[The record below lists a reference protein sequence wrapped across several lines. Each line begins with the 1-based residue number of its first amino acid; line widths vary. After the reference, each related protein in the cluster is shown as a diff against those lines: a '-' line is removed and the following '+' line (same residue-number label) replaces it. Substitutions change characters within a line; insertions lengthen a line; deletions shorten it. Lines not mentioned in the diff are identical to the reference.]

1 VISREIYLDTGDTFR
16 AKIYQLLAIAWL
28 LFWYST
34 SYAKTLPISTAPS
47 PLSYLYWFLALLLCM
62 FAGYFMG
69 SRRRIDEENYQA
81 AIEKTLS
88 ANELRLR
95 QQQAA
100 LAVLTKEQLK
110 DWQNPEE
117 VFREIAKISAE
128 TLNVERV
135 SIWLFSDDN
144 QQLECMDLY
153 LKSKNLHTI
162 AKPLQATELPVYFK
176 FISQHRVIAANDV
189 MHHPSTVELLHGYV
203 QENGVGAMLDGTIWL
218 NNNVIGVICHEHV
231 GSSREWML
239 DEQSFV
245 GSVADLVR
253 LTIETDKRRKAET
266 DLLKHKKSLEAVI
279 EKRTAAIENNVKL
292 FQFLVER
299 APVIILY
306 MNDANEIIEMNPEA
320 ERVSGYSREFAIGK
334 TYEELFSSPET
345 KLYNQMLVQKLS
357 RGELKFQGENLLVR
371 CADGSHVELSVSRS
385 SELDTDGNKVIISI
399 GQDMSKQKALESSLI
414 KAREAAESADRIKSM
429 FVASMSHELR
439 TPLNSIIGF
448 LGVVL
453 QGMSGELN
461 IRQKDQLGRA
471 YNSSKHLLSLISDVI
486 DISKIE
492 AGFLQVYVEKFDLI
506 ALLTEV
512 QHAVQHLAE
521 EKELAL
527 IIDCPP
533 EIKLETDRK
542 RLYQVVL
549 NVVSNGLKYSEQG
562 AVKVTASIKAKKLLI
577 VVEDTGIGISE
588 ENLVDLFKPFVRVDS
603 HLKIKT
609 LGTGLGLYLTRKI
622 LSQLLCG
629 EISVTS
635 QLGLGS
641 LFTVSL
647 PIKIPKVTMQNQT
660 SVLEDLLP

>member
-1 VISREIYLDTGDTFR
+1 
-16 AKIYQLLAIAWL
+16 
-28 LFWYST
+28 
-34 SYAKTLPISTAPS
+34 
-47 PLSYLYWFLALLLCM
+47 
-62 FAGYFMG
+62 
-69 SRRRIDEENYQA
+69 
-81 AIEKTLS
+81 
-88 ANELRLR
+88 
-95 QQQAA
+95 
-100 LAVLTKEQLK
+100 
-110 DWQNPEE
+110 
-117 VFREIAKISAE
+117 
-128 TLNVERV
+128 
-135 SIWLFSDDN
+135 
-144 QQLECMDLY
+144 
-153 LKSKNLHTI
+153 
-162 AKPLQATELPVYFK
+162 
-176 FISQHRVIAANDV
+176 
-189 MHHPSTVELLHGYV
+189 
-203 QENGVGAMLDGTIWL
+203 
-218 NNNVIGVICHEHV
+218 
-231 GSSREWML
+231 
-239 DEQSFV
+239 
-245 GSVADLVR
+245 
-253 LTIETDKRRKAET
+253 
-266 DLLKHKKSLEAVI
+266 
-279 EKRTAAIENNVKL
+279 
-292 FQFLVER
+292 
-299 APVIILY
+299 
-306 MNDANEIIEMNPEA
+306 
-320 ERVSGYSREFAIGK
+320 
-334 TYEELFSSPET
+334 
-345 KLYNQMLVQKLS
+345 
-357 RGELKFQGENLLVR
+357 
-371 CADGSHVELSVSRS
+371 
-385 SELDTDGNKVIISI
+385 
-399 GQDMSKQKALESSLI
+399 
-414 KAREAAESADRIKSM
+414 
-429 FVASMSHELR
+429 
-439 TPLNSIIGF
+439 
-448 LGVVL
+448 
-453 QGMSGELN
+453 
-461 IRQKDQLGRA
+461 
-471 YNSSKHLLSLISDVI
+471 VI